1 MFDLKIVTPKGV
13 KAEIKAKYAEFT
25 TVEGGMGV
33 LTNRLP
39 IVAKLKVAPL
49 KIKTEDDKEELFA
62 VHGGILEM
70 DGQEM
75 IVLTTAAEKPEEI
88 DVETAMKAIE
98 DAKEKLNHAE
108 STAEKAKV
116 QAEIEKNMVRISI
129 VKK

>member
-1 MFDLKIVTPKGV
+1 MFDLKIVTPKGI

-25 TVEGGMGV
+25 TIEGGMGV

-39 IVAKLKVAPL
+39 IVAKLKVSPL

-98 DAKEKLNHAE
+98 AAKTKLSHAAN
-108 STAEKAKV
+108 TAEKAKA

>member
-25 TVEGGMGV
+25 TIEGGMGV

-49 KIKTEDDKEELFA
+49 KIRTEDDKEELFA

-75 IVLTTAAEKPEEI
+75 IVLTTAAERPEEI

-98 DAKEKLNHAE
+98 AAKEKLNHAE
-108 STAEKAKV
+108 STTEKAKV

>member
-25 TVEGGMGV
+25 TIEGGMGV

-49 KIKTEDDKEELFA
+49 KIRTEDDKEELFA

-75 IVLTTAAEKPEEI
+75 IVLTTAAERPEEI

-98 DAKEKLNHAE
+98 AAKEKLNHAANR
-108 STAEKAKV
+108 AEKAKA

>member
-1 MFDLKIVTPKGV
+1 MFNLKIVTPRGI

-25 TVEGGMGV
+25 TVEGGIGV

-39 IVAKLKVAPL
+39 IVAKLKVSPL

-62 VHGGILEM
+62 IHGGIIEM
-70 DGQEM
+70 DGKEM
-75 IVLTTAAEKPEEI
+75 IILTTAAERPEEI
-88 DVETAMKAIE
+88 DVETTMKAIE
-98 DAKEKLNHAE
+98 SAKAKLSQIEN
-108 STAEKAKV
+108 TAEKAKV

>member
-1 MFDLKIVTPKGV
+1 MFDLKIVTPSGI

-39 IVAKLKVAPL
+39 IVAKLKVSPL
-49 KIKTEDDKEELFA
+49 KVKTEDDREELFA
-62 VHGGILEM
+62 IHGGILEM
-70 DGQEM
+70 DGKEM
-75 IVLTTAAEKPEEI
+75 VILTTAAERPEEI
-88 DVETAMKAIE
+88 DVETTMKAIE
-98 DAKEKLNHAE
+98 LAKEKLNHAE
-108 STAEKAKV
+108 STAEKTRA

>member
-13 KAEIKAKYAEFT
+13 KTTIEAEYAEFT
-25 TVEGGMGV
+25 TIEGGMGV

-49 KIKTEDDKEELFA
+49 KVRHKDGKEEVFA

-70 DGQEM
+70 DGKEM
-75 IVLTTAAEKPEEI
+75 IVLTTAAERPDEI

-98 DAKEKLNHAE
+98 AAKEKLNHAE
-108 STAEKAKV
+108 SSVEKAKV

-129 VKK
+129 AKK